1 MIKGMVF
8 AERYKLV
15 DYLGQG
21 GMSLVYRAVDIR
33 TGHSVAI
40 KILKSEYNNDVEFL
54 ERFQREA
61 HAAGRMSHHNIVN
74 LLDVGTEG
82 EFRYLVLEYISG
94 NTLKDIIQ
102 EKGALNPN
110 TAIQIAIRILS
121 ALQHAHE
128 NGIIHRDIK
137 PQNVLVN
144 TNGHIKVADFGIARI
159 TNTKTISKKDM
170 VIGSVHYSSP
180 EQARGS
186 VVQATS
192 DIYSTGIVLY
202 EMLTGRVPFTGDNPV
217 TIAMQQVNASPPPL
231 RELNPSVPPAIASVV
246 MKALEKSPQ
255 RRFQSA
261 REMADALLKAKE
273 GIAVEPSAAPQGN
286 GYAAA
291 ENGNGGDYDLK
302 SSAPAASTQ
311 SSARSQAQGK
321 RSVRRSKVTLLST
334 VLVACMLL
342 AGLTFGTIA
351 IYQSIVNSAIAP
363 DIVGMS
369 VEEAELA
376 VGRADLQ
383 LDITQV
389 NHDSIPAN
397 TIIDQTP
404 DADTDMRKGD
414 SIVATVSIGPV
425 TLLMPNLIDLKR
437 DEAIAKLKDRGLS
450 VLISKAPS
458 TMPVD
463 TVIAQK
469 PEKNQP
475 YVVGQEIELT
485 LSGGSAI
492 IPELTG
498 MTLENAQSLI
508 DQDMLYIGDIT
519 LSKSEVV
526 ENHGIILSQVPI
538 AGSMAILDTGISL
551 TIGVPPALQS
561 AVVFIPVPDTAQ
573 SAVLT
578 VTLVVDNTEVEEFKG
593 NTRVGSA
600 YSHAVLLS
608 VAQEGTYM
616 CYAYMDG
623 ELAYEQEV
631 EFY

>member
-33 TGHSVAI
+33 TGHNVAI
-40 KILKSEYNNDVEFL
+40 KILKSEYNNDAEFL

-82 EFRYLVLEYISG
+82 DFRYLVLEYISG

-110 TAIQIAIRILS
+110 TAIQITIRILS

-159 TNTKTISKKDM
+159 TNTKTISKKDV

-180 EQARGS
+180 EQARGNI
-186 VVQATS
+186 VQATS

-202 EMLTGRVPFTGDNPV
+202 EMLTGRVPFVGDNPV
-217 TIAMQQVNASPPPL
+217 TVAMQQVNASPPPI
-231 RELNPSVPPAIASVV
+231 RDINPSVPPAIASVV

-273 GIAVEPSAAPQGN
+273 GVVIEPAPLVPV
-286 GYAAA
+286 GYGKD
-291 ENGNGGDYDLK
+291 ENGSKAEAK
-302 SSAPAASTQ
+302 SFSGNPSSQTGARTQ
-311 SSARSQAQGK
+311 PQKK
-321 RSVRRSKVTLLST
+321 RPPRRNRITILST
-334 VLVACMLL
+334 ILVACLL
-342 AGLTFGTIA
+342 IAGLTFGIIA
-351 IYQSIVNSAIAP
+351 IYHSVLDSTVAP
-363 DIVGMS
+363 DIVGLT
-369 VEEAELA
+369 VQEAMTA
-376 VGRADLQ
+376 AKRADLL
-383 LDITQV
+383 LDTSNEV
-389 NHDSIPAN
+389 NHDTIPAN
-397 TIIDQTP
+397 VVIDQTP
-404 DADTDMRKGD
+404 VADTDMHKGD
-414 SIVATVSIGPV
+414 SIVATISLGPA
-425 TLLMPNLIDLKR
+425 TLLMPDLNGLTR
-437 DEAIAKLKDRGLS
+437 DEAVAKLKDRKVT
-450 VLISKAPS
+450 VLISRAPS

-475 YVVGQEIELT
+475 YIVGQEIELT
-485 LSGGSAI
+485 LSGGSVI
-492 IPELTG
+492 IPELTNLS
-498 MTLENAQSLI
+498 LETAQTLI
-508 DQDMLYIGDIT
+508 DQDTLKIGVIT
-519 LSKSEVV
+519 LEKTEVAESNGMV
-526 ENHGIILSQVPI
+526 LSQTPI
-538 AGSMAILDTGISL
+538 AGSVVTLDTSIAM
-551 TIGVPPALQS
+551 TVGVPAALHS
-561 AVVFIPVPDTAQ
+561 AVVSVPIPEMTDAKEL
-573 SAVLT
+573 S
-578 VTLVVDNTEVEEFKG
+578 VTLVTGDYEERAFQG
-593 NTRVGSA
+593 ITRIGQA
-600 YSHAVLLS
+600 YTTVVLVS
-608 VAQEGTYM
+608 VADEGTYM
-616 CYAYMDG
+616 CHAYLDG
-623 ELAYEQEV
+623 EMILEQEV
-631 EFY
+631 EFH

>member
-40 KILKSEYNNDVEFL
+40 KILKSEYNDDAEFL

-94 NTLKDIIQ
+94 NTLKDIIK
-102 EKGALNPN
+102 EKGSLNPN
-110 TAIQIAIRILS
+110 TAIQITIRILS

-170 VIGSVHYSSP
+170 AIGSVHYSSP

-186 VVQATS
+186 IVQATS

-202 EMLTGRVPFTGDNPV
+202 EMLTGRVPFIGDNPV
-217 TIAMQQVNASPPPL
+217 TIAMQQVNAAPPPL

-246 MKALEKSPQ
+246 MKALEKAPQ

-273 GIAVEPSAAPQGN
+273 GVAIEPAPASQGN
-286 GYAAA
+286 GKS
-291 ENGNGGDYDLK
+291 ENGNESDLK
-302 SSAPAASTQ
+302 SLPFASSVQTTARTQ
-311 SSARSQAQGK
+311 QQNK
-321 RSVRRSKVTLLST
+321 RSIRQNRIAIMTTIV
-334 VLVACMLL
+334 VACVLL
-342 AGLTFGTIA
+342 VGLTLGIIA
-351 IYQSIVNSAIAP
+351 IYQTIVNSAISP
-363 DIVGMS
+363 DIVGLS

-376 VGRADLQ
+376 VSRADLQ
-383 LDITQV
+383 LDITEV
-389 NHDSIPAN
+389 NHDTIPAN

-425 TLLMPNLIDLKR
+425 TLLMPNLIDLNR
-437 DEAIAKLKDRGLS
+437 EEAVAKLKDRGLS
-450 VLISKAPS
+450 VLIFKTPS
-458 TMPVD
+458 TQPVD

-475 YVVGQEIELT
+475 YVAGQEIELT

-492 IPELTG
+492 IPELTD
-498 MTLENAQSLI
+498 MTLETAQSII
-508 DQDMLYIGDIT
+508 DQDLLHIGEVT
-519 LSKSEVV
+519 LQKSEVL
-526 ENHGIILSQVPI
+526 ETYGKILSQTPV
-538 AGSMAILDTGISL
+538 AGSMAILDTNISL
-551 TIGVPPALQS
+551 TVAVRRRCTRRGFHSHSGYCGKRAAPGDDRDRQYRSGGVSGANQGWKRLYERCFAERGAGWYVYVLCVS
-561 AVVFIPVPDTAQ
+561 GRRNVF
-573 SAVLT
+573 
-578 VTLVVDNTEVEEFKG
+578 
-593 NTRVGSA
+593 
-600 YSHAVLLS
+600 
-608 VAQEGTYM
+608 
-616 CYAYMDG
+616 
-623 ELAYEQEV
+623 
-631 EFY
+631 

>member
-15 DYLGQG
+15 DFLGQG

-33 TGHSVAI
+33 TGHNVAI
-40 KILKSEYNNDVEFL
+40 KILKSEYNEDAEFL

-94 NTLKDIIQ
+94 NTLKDIIK

-110 TAIQIAIRILS
+110 TAIQITIRILS
-121 ALQHAHE
+121 ALQHAHD

-144 TNGHIKVADFGIARI
+144 THGHIKVADFGIARI
-159 TNTKTISKKDM
+159 TNTKTISKKDV

-186 VVQATS
+186 VVEATS

-217 TIAMQQVNASPPPL
+217 TVAMHQVNALPPPI
-231 RELNPSVPPAIASVV
+231 RELNPAIPPAIAAVV

-273 GIAVEPSAAPQGN
+273 GILIDTAPPAEGKPARGKDNRTEPDIKSATALPSAHFGVRT
-286 GYAAA
+286 
-291 ENGNGGDYDLK
+291 K
-302 SSAPAASTQ
+302 
-311 SSARSQAQGK
+311 AQGQGSTTNRK
-321 RSVRRSKVTLLST
+321 RRVTLIST
-334 VLVACMLL
+334 ILGACLL
-342 AGLTFGTIA
+342 MTAIVFGTIA
-351 IYQSIVNSAIAP
+351 IYRIIITSTSAP
-363 DIVGMS
+363 DIVGMTL
-369 VEEAELA
+369 EEAGVA
-376 VGRADLQ
+376 VGRADL
-383 LDITQV
+383 LLEYTQV
-389 NHDSIPAN
+389 NHDTIPAD

-404 DADTDMRKGD
+404 QADTTMKKGD

-425 TLLMPNLIDLKR
+425 TMQMPGLTGLMR
-437 DEAIAKLKDRGLS
+437 DEAVEKLKDRGLNAI
-450 VLISKAPS
+450 VFKTPS
-458 TMPVD
+458 TQPVD

-469 PEKNQP
+469 PDKDQP
-475 YVVGQEIELT
+475 YVAGQEIELT
-485 LSGGSAI
+485 LSGGSVI

-498 MTLENAQSLI
+498 MSMQNAVFYLEQNALK
-508 DQDMLYIGDIT
+508 IGDILMQST
-519 LSKSEVV
+519 DDENETGVV
-526 ENHGIILSQVPI
+526 QTQSPTSGTN
-538 AGSMAILDTGISL
+538 AILDTSVSL
-551 TIGVPPALQS
+551 TIGVPATMYNAIITVP
-561 AVVFIPVPDTAQ
+561 IPESAQ
-573 SAVLT
+573 SAALRI
-578 VTLVVDNTEVEEFKG
+578 TLSVNGEEVE
-593 NTRVGSA
+593 A
-600 YSHAVLLS
+600 YQGTTQSGKAYTAICMLS
-608 VAQEGTYM
+608 TAEQGPYP
-616 CYAYMDG
+616 CFIYLDG
-623 ELAYEQEV
+623 ELLLQQEV
-631 EFY
+631 TLR

>member
-21 GMSLVYRAVDIR
+21 GMSLVYRAIDIR
-33 TGHSVAI
+33 TGHSVAV

-82 EFRYLVLEYISG
+82 DFRYLVLEYISG
-94 NTLKDIIQ
+94 NTLKDIIK
-102 EKGALNPN
+102 EKGELNPN
-110 TAIQIAIRILS
+110 TAIQITIRILS

-186 VVQATS
+186 IVQATS

-217 TIAMQQVNASPPPL
+217 TIAMQQVNAVPPPI

-246 MKALEKSPQ
+246 MKAIEKAPQ

-273 GIAVEPSAAPQGN
+273 GVAIESSPPPSSGN
-286 GYAAA
+286 GHGKP
-291 ENGNGGDYDLK
+291 ENGSDSDLK
-302 SSAPAASTQ
+302 SYAASSSPKFGARTQ
-311 SSARSQAQGK
+311 PQGK
-321 RSVRRSKVTLLST
+321 RGMHRSRASVVST
-334 VLVACMLL
+334 ILVACMLI
-342 AGLTFGTIA
+342 AGLIIGTIV
-351 IYQSIVNSAIAP
+351 IYNSVVNSAIAP
-363 DIVGMS
+363 DIVGVT
-369 VEEAELA
+369 VEEAKA
-376 VGRADLQ
+376 SVSRADLQ
-383 LDITQV
+383 LEITQV
-389 NHDSIPAN
+389 NHDTIPAN
-397 TIIDQTP
+397 IVIAQTP
-404 DADTDMRKGD
+404 EADTDMRKGD

-425 TLLMPNLIDLKR
+425 TLLMPNLIDLMR
-437 DEAIAKLKDRGLS
+437 EEAVAKLKDRGVT

-458 TMPVD
+458 TLPVD

-469 PEKNQP
+469 PEKGQP
-475 YVVGQEIELT
+475 YVSGQEIELT
-485 LSGGSAI
+485 LSGGSVI

-498 MTLENAQSLI
+498 ITLETALTLINQDSL
-508 DQDMLYIGDIT
+508 LIGEIT
-519 LSKSEVV
+519 LERTEVI
-526 ENHGIILSQVPI
+526 ESHGIILKQEPV
-538 AGSMAILDTGISL
+538 AGSMAILNTSI
-551 TIGVPPALQS
+551 TMTVGVPAALCNG
-561 AVVFIPVPDTAQ
+561 VIYIPIPDTTE
-573 SAVLT
+573 SAELR
-578 VTLVVDNTEVEEFKG
+578 VTLVIDDAEEMKYQG
-593 NTRVGSA
+593 LTRVGNA
-600 YSHAVLLS
+600 CTNVVLLNS
-608 VAQEGTYM
+608 TNEGVYT
-616 CYAYMDG
+616 CYAYLDG
-623 ELAYEQEV
+623 EKFFEQEV
-631 EFY
+631 ELR

>member
-21 GMSLVYRAVDIR
+21 GMSLVYRAIDIR

-40 KILKSEYNNDVEFL
+40 KILKSEYNHDVEFL

-82 EFRYLVLEYISG
+82 DFRYLVLEYISG
-94 NTLKDIIQ
+94 NTLKDIIK

-180 EQARGS
+180 EQARGN

-202 EMLTGRVPFTGDNPV
+202 EMLTGRVPFIGDNPV
-217 TIAMQQVNASPPPL
+217 TVAMQQVNAAPPPI
-231 RELNPSVPPAIASVV
+231 RDLNPSVPPAIASVV
-246 MKALEKSPQ
+246 MKALEKTPQ

-273 GIAVEPSAAPQGN
+273 GVAIEPSPPVTN
-286 GYAAA
+286 GHGKTD
-291 ENGNGGDYDLK
+291 NGNDSDMK
-302 SSAPAASTQ
+302 SFAAMPSAQFGARTQLQKKNSGRRNRITIISTI
-311 SSARSQAQGK
+311 
-321 RSVRRSKVTLLST
+321 
-334 VLVACMLL
+334 LVACMLI
-342 AGLTFGTIA
+342 AGLTIGTIA
-351 IYQSIVNSAIAP
+351 IYRSVVNSTVAP
-363 DIVGMS
+363 DIVGMTIQ
-369 VEEAELA
+369 EAQSA
-376 VGRADLQ
+376 AKRADLL
-383 LDITQV
+383 LDISNAI
-389 NHDSIPAN
+389 NHDTVPAD
-397 TIIDQTP
+397 TVIDQTP
-404 DADTDMRKGD
+404 IADTDMRKGD
-414 SIVATVSIGPV
+414 SIVATVSLGPV
-425 TLLMPNLIDLKR
+425 TLLMPDLNGLTR
-437 DEAIAKLKDRGLS
+437 DEAVAKLKDRKVT
-450 VLISKAPS
+450 VLISKEPS

-469 PEKNQP
+469 PDKGEP
-475 YVVGQEIELT
+475 YVVGQEIEVT
-485 LSGGSAI
+485 LSGGSVI
-492 IPELTG
+492 IPELTNIP
-498 MTLENAQSLI
+498 LETAQSLI
-508 DQDMLYIGDIT
+508 DQDVLQIGEIELVKTEVSESYGVVLTQTPSAGSVVT
-519 LSKSEVV
+519 LDTSVTMSVGVPTALHSAVV
-526 ENHGIILSQVPI
+526 LVPI
-538 AGSMAILDTGISL
+538 PNTTEAGELIVTL
-551 TIGVPPALQS
+551 TIG
-561 AVVFIPVPDTAQ
+561 DTQ
-573 SAVLT
+573 
-578 VTLVVDNTEVEEFKG
+578 EEEYSG
-593 NTRVGSA
+593 TTRVGNA
-600 YSHAVLLS
+600 YTAIVLINL
-608 VAQEGTYM
+608 ADEGTYM
-616 CYAYMDG
+616 CHAYLNGDMI
-623 ELAYEQEV
+623 LEQEV
-631 EFY
+631 EFH